1 MFFQSRVDRLF
12 QSRVVCQYLSCLFGR
27 RFQYLR
33 ILEHIRDLKVQD
45 PALTDAEQIPRS
57 SEPQILAGN
66 EEPVIG
72 MVQDFQ
78 PLFCLFGL

>member
-1 MFFQSRVDRLF
+1 MFFQSRVDRPF
-12 QSRVVCQYLSCLFGR
+12 QLRIIFQYLPGFFGR

-45 PALTDAEQIPRS
+45 PALPDAEQVPRS
-57 SEPQILAGN
+57 SEPQILAGD

-72 MVQDFQ
+72 MIRT
-78 PLFCLFGL
+78 LTRT